1 MSRLTDYL
9 AKPQSVLADVV
20 ISVAVGAAAYVAFGL
35 FLGWLPFSDALAP
48 ATAGVVGALVYKR
61 ARDNLTKQP
70 PKFPE

>member
-1 MSRLTDYL
+1 MSKLTAYL

-20 ISVAVGAAAYVAFGL
+20 VSVAVGAAAYVAFSA
-35 FLGWLPFSDALAP
+35 FLGWLPFASALAP